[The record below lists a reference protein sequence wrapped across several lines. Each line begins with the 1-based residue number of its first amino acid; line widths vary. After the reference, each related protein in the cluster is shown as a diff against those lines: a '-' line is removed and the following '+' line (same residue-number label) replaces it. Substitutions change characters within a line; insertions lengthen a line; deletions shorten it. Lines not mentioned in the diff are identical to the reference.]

1 MVSQVVGRRIDT
13 RGLPCWPPRLTEP
26 IASPRITGIV
36 EHEPVTVRAI
46 RARGAPP
53 RCRAL
58 RPRPARAD
66 STAPSSAA
74 QSAAP
79 PGPGSRADDQPRARA
94 APAAHVKQSTE
105 RLERI
110 LRVRTRRRRR
120 REQQRFPDSRQQL
133 KLSLARALDA
143 GACRTEGLLLSSA
156 RDWRAPARPARVG
169 RRGPCMFE
177 GGGLVLLRSP
187 CEWMPTASAPRRGP
201 LHASPKLVG
210 TPRCRSRG
218 GSWR

>member
-1 MVSQVVGRRIDT
+1 MERRVHTHGRT
-13 RGLPCWPPRLTEP
+13 RPAATSDR
-26 IASPRITGIV
+26 TGRGATG
-36 EHEPVTVRAI
+36 HRRCGT
-46 RARGAPP
+46 RARHGSGRTSRSARP
-53 RCRAL
+53 RCRAP
-58 RPRPARAD
+58 RPRPARSD
-66 STAPSSAA
+66 WTAPSLVARSVAR
-74 QSAAP
+74 
-79 PGPGSRADDQPRARA
+79 PGPASRADGRRRARA

-143 GACRTEGLLLSSA
+143 GACSTEGLLLSSA
-156 RDWRAPARPARVG
+156 RDSRAPARPTRVG